1 MDALTQ
7 AMSEYARAIRGDWS
21 DFDGRTMRSV
31 IDSWVDEIRVPSDES
46 LAYWRGRMNLCLT
59 GGGHWCGPWKG
70 HCSSGEEDWDCN
82 CPCTE
87 DD

>member
-7 AMSEYARAIRGDWS
+7 TMSEYAQAIRGDWS
-21 DFDGRTMRSV
+21 DFDGRTMRDV
-31 IDSWVDEIRVPSDES
+31 IDEWVAEIKVPRDES
-46 LAYWRGRMNLCLT
+46 LAYWRGKMNLCLS
-59 GGGHWCGPWKG
+59 GGGHWCGRYG
-70 HCSSGEEDWDCN
+70 HCSSGDEDWDCN